1 MNLNDT
7 SFLKKNKNLT
17 AFIFTP
23 LISLYQYDS
32 HLLPSYFV
40 FFTLLL
46 FPLLHKAQSFLK
58 WIKNKKK
65 YKSGGCLDATVSASV
80 PLQLS
85 PLPYRT
91 DPRIFISWIPLQ
103 SNELFTVVISYS
115 TQSKISLPNINL
127 NCHNGSVIIKHE
139 IYIFLLSIV
148 FLRKF
153 FTNRNLET

>member
-1 MNLNDT
+1 M
-7 SFLKKNKNLT
+7 KKNKNLT

-58 WIKNKKK
+58 WTKNNKKK
-65 YKSGGCLDATVSASV
+65 YKSGGCLDAAVSASV

-85 PLPYRT
+85 PLLYRT
-91 DPRIFISWIPLQ
+91 NPRIFISWIPLQ

-127 NCHNGSVIIKHE
+127 NCHNGSVIIKYE
-139 IYIFLLSIV
+139 IDIFLLSIV

-153 FTNRNLET
+153 FTNRYLET